1 MFDKNVVMNTN
12 YNKTLIIY
20 FASLFCQGIIS
31 AKDFLNERTVEVMD
45 SSSWFSPIRNIAED
59 GSMIIRIS
67 KQTTAIP
74 LFYPKLVS
82 IFDFIDKE
90 NSTFYTLEQLAKNPR
105 LVPRPKF
112 HLNVEKSLRYETS
125 ILEDKKVVNLENRLR
140 ELEEKLLQVQAKPVH
155 RPNDDELKAFIL
167 EGNEHLSSE
176 ERLEYLS
183 RVISEA
189 KQKTNPES
197 AIFVKQAE
205 IKIPEVSPF
214 ENHSLN
220 PDFLS
225 IPLPPT
231 LEESDKSFP
240 RQPYNPRLAKSSLRF
255 KASVPTPQ
263 GTERPA
269 QASEFYLTTRNLQD
283 LLSDLN
289 LDSALAG
296 EVRSVAELW
305 ADAEKGST
313 TNPEIAL
320 GVKSILLQAKVG
332 KARTDSLG
340 KAQLDD
346 VSPDDKYFLI
356 GIDKDD
362 QTGVITIWS
371 KHVEVGPGENMV
383 ELTANDVIYH
393 K

>member
-1 MFDKNVVMNTN
+1 MKKN
-12 YNKTLIIY
+12 YNKALLVY
-20 FASLFCQGIIS
+20 FVSLLFQGS
-31 AKDFLNERTVEVMD
+31 VFTKEFLSERSIDVMD
-45 SSSWFSPIRNIAED
+45 SSSWISPIRNLADD
-59 GSMIIRIS
+59 GSMIAQIS
-67 KQTTAIP
+67 TKSTATP
-74 LFYPKLVS
+74 LFYPKIVPL
-82 IFDFIDKE
+82 FEFLDKGDP
-90 NSTFYTLEQLAKNPR
+90 SFYTLEQLSKNPR
-105 LVPRPKF
+105 LAPRPKF
-112 HLNVEKSLRYETS
+112 RLITKEHAEASSNTMEE
-125 ILEDKKVVNLENRLR
+125 KKVLSLENRLR
-140 ELEEKLLQVQAKPVH
+140 ELEEKLLEVQTKQVH

-167 EGNEHLSSE
+167 DGNEHLSPKQ
-176 ERLEYLS
+176 RIDYLS

-189 KQKTNPES
+189 KQKTDAES

-205 IKIPEVSPF
+205 VKISEISSF

-231 LEESDKSFP
+231 LEESDKRFP
-240 RQPYNPRLAKSSLRF
+240 AQPYNSRLVKSSLRF

-269 QASEFYLTTRNLQD
+269 QASEFYLTTQTLQD

-393 K
+393 R